1 VVCGCVLGVGDVT
14 SQEPDGSLL
23 RVCAARRGCDN
34 GLVIDAPVPPPLP
47 SPDGVSASGVTGDGS
62 TEEQVL
68 VRRAPRYR
76 SFVLIGV
83 LFGVLVALVL
93 TFTSP
98 GPANGVSFAP
108 SYDKF
113 QVFGYLLIAC
123 VSLTAT
129 LGACLALLFDQR
141 SARRSRTV
149 TAQRDVE
156 STDQHG

>member
-1 VVCGCVLGVGDVT
+1 M
-14 SQEPDGSLL
+14 
-23 RVCAARRGCDN
+23 RVCAERRGCDN

-47 SPDGVSASGVTGDGS
+47 SPDEVSASGVAGDGS

-76 SFVLIGV
+76 SFVLISGLFRV
-83 LFGVLVALVL
+83 LLAPVW
-93 TFTSP
+93 TFSSP
-98 GPANGVSFAP
+98 GPVNGFSFAP

-113 QVFGYLLIAC
+113 QVFGCLLIAC

-141 SARRSRTV
+141 SARRSRTGP
-149 TAQRDVE
+149 AQRAPGP
-156 STDQHG
+156 THQHTPSKPL